1 MIINIGKE
9 TIALTHWLK
18 EGDFWSSRHVV
29 KNGHR
34 AYDIFFVGTLYT
46 CRFFNEFETFN
57 YHFNMGWLEKCNSLE
72 EYQEVIDNFVIKACK
87 IRAFL

>member
-34 AYDIFFVGTLYT
+34 AYDIFLSELYILVGFL
-46 CRFFNEFETFN
+46 
-57 YHFNMGWLEKCNSLE
+57 MSLKHL
-72 EYQEVIDNFVIKACK
+72 IIISIWAG
-87 IRAFL
+87 